1 MVNYGIVII
10 VVGVFFAGI
19 GIGYAIFPSSTP
31 ITPMMTPQQMQ
42 QMMNDPDQMFQ
53 WHHAMINDPQVMD
66 SWMDTI
72 VNKPELRQKMIDKM
86 DEEAIEEF
94 QELDESTSLL
104 EKKDFRA
111 MLLKQMEEHNQNL
124 ANFAPFY
131 SDDPNLTEI
140 MNEKMVEHNQ
150 LMNQLLNQET
160 IESELEESIQKHVE
174 DHQELAEQIAS
185 FNQNG

>member
-42 QMMNDPDQMFQ
+42 QMM
-53 WHHAMINDPQVMD
+53 NDPQVMD

-131 SDDPNLTEI
+131 SDDPNLTEM